1 MDSEEFKPTA
11 VSRTACMIVSK
22 MPHHKKIRLHLS
34 DREWEDPALRVKL
47 RDSFASSLF
56 ILPQSTSDFILYC
69 PRRVPK
75 DHPSSI
81 FSLLENLERFS
92 ASGSFEM
99 DIVEPS
105 YKSLAAKSVWPK
117 MTSYEICL
125 LAITPSGQW
134 LAIRHTESPNTD
146 TARAGRWE
154 PPSEVSRTNL
164 SSFAV
169 NDFRGPVD
177 PEYAHYLVSAY
188 TILYSNRKVEPCM
201 IALSQKPQRP
211 KEEMLRIWRRVAQGH
226 DQKFDLM

>member
-1 MDSEEFKPTA
+1 
-11 VSRTACMIVSK
+11 
-22 MPHHKKIRLHLS
+22 
-34 DREWEDPALRVKL
+34 
-47 RDSFASSLF
+47 
-56 ILPQSTSDFILYC
+56 
-69 PRRVPK
+69 
-75 DHPSSI
+75 
-81 FSLLENLERFS
+81 
-92 ASGSFEM
+92 M

-177 PEYAHYLVSAY
+177 PEYAHYLVS
-188 TILYSNRKVEPCM
+188 
-201 IALSQKPQRP
+201 
-211 KEEMLRIWRRVAQGH
+211 VA
-226 DQKFDLM
+226 